1 MMTFVYEARDKNG
14 KMVKGKLQAND
25 TNQAADLLFKD
36 NLIPINIIATAEKS
50 DKKTISSNSP
60 SWFTFSK
67 KIKSEELTVFCR
79 QMYSLIRAGVPISSA
94 IQRLADI
101 TSHKTLANAL
111 QQVAKEIALGTTLS
125 KAMQHHPKVF
135 SKLITSLVTSAE
147 ANGRLDAAFLQAS
160 KHYELEDT
168 SQKRVKAALRYP
180 VFVCCFAF
188 LAIMVISIF
197 VIPKFASLYSS
208 FHAVLP
214 LPTRILMGFSLFT
227 RTYWWA
233 ILGFILLCSIIITY
247 LLQRP
252 SFRYSIDHM
261 QLKLPIFGSILERIV
276 MANFSRNLAMLLET
290 GVPLI
295 ESLTLVANVVNN
307 AYAQEKILSM
317 RGAIERGK
325 NLSQAASTVQFFS
338 PLILQMLA
346 VGEETGNMD
355 KMLIEVCNFYE
366 QEVDYDIKN
375 LTSKL
380 EPILLVFVGCI
391 VLLLALG
398 VFLPMWN
405 MVYIVH

>member
-1 MMTFVYEARDKNG
+1 MITFSYEARDKNG
-14 KMVKGKLQAND
+14 KMTKGKLQAND
-25 TNQAADLLFKD
+25 SNQAADFLFKD
-36 NLIPINIIATAEKS
+36 NLIPININALSEKLTKS
-50 DKKTISSNSP
+50 TQTFNNP
-60 SWFTFSK
+60 SWFTFAR
-67 KIKSEELTVFCR
+67 KIRSDELTVFCR

-101 TSHKTLANAL
+101 TSNPTLAKAL
-111 QQVAKEIALGTTLS
+111 QQVAKEIELGTALS
-125 KAMQHHPKVF
+125 KAMQHHPTVF
-135 SKLITSLVTSAE
+135 SRLITSLVTSAE
-147 ANGRLDAAFLQAS
+147 ANGRLDDAFLQAS

-168 SQKRVKAALRYP
+168 SKKRVKAALRYP
-180 VFVCCFAF
+180 IFVCCFAF

-197 VIPKFASLYSS
+197 VIPRFAVLYSS
-208 FHAVLP
+208 FHAALP

-233 ILGFILLCSIIITY
+233 IIGFILLTIILITY
-247 LLQRP
+247 LLKRP
-252 SFRYSIDHM
+252 GIRFVVDRI

-276 MANFSRNLAMLLET
+276 MANFARNLSMLLET

-295 ESLTLVANVVNN
+295 EALTLVANVVNN
-307 AYAQEKILSM
+307 TYAEEKILSM
-317 RGAIERGK
+317 RSAIEHGK
-325 NLSQAASTVQFFS
+325 NLSQAAATVQFFS
-338 PLILQMLA
+338 PLILQMLS

-355 KMLIEVCNFYE
+355 KMLTEVCNFYE